1 LSKDG
6 QTLAVGGRQATVDG
20 EANAGTARVYKR
32 NGNAWAESGSFDGS
46 LANEQLGHSVSLSAN
61 GATVAIGARGTN
73 IAQVHEYRVPV
84 PYVPPKPAVG
94 CSDQCVGGYASTS
107 VDVAGLND
115 FLAQFATLFQ
125 ATKHLSQFHCTAPGL
140 SQITTVA
147 ECTAAAQ
154 LVGQSKSDAVP
165 GEVPFCASRSLGNI
179 ANDGDYA
186 HTASFFEVADDA
198 TVLCHCRPCDEP
210 STSLQSP
217 WWTALGVTAG
227 ATGALVPIGIASR
240 RDA

>member
-1 LSKDG
+1 
-6 QTLAVGGRQATVDG
+6 
-20 EANAGTARVYKR
+20 VYKR
-32 NGNAWAESGSFDGS
+32 NGNAWAESGRFDG
-46 LANEQLGHSVSLSAN
+46 ANGNDFLGAVNGVSLSAN
-61 GATVAIGARGTN
+61 GDTVAIGAGGTK
-73 IAQVHEYRVPV
+73 IAQVYEYRVPV
-84 PYVPPKPAVG
+84 PYAPPKPAAG

-115 FLAQFATLFQ
+115 FLAQFATRFQ

-198 TVLCHCRPCDEP
+198 TVLCHCRPCDDP
-210 STSLQSP
+210 STTSLQSP